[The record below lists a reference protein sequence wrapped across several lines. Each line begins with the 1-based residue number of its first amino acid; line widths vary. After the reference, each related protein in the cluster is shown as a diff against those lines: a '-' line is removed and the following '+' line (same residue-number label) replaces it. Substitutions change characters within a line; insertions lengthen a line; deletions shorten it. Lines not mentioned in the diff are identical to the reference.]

1 MHFWDNHAIIALVIK
16 MLEEVKRMK
25 QAVETAGLSYMEL
38 ERKTGVSHS
47 TLQRYLNGKTNRIPL
62 SAVEKIADATNVSA
76 AWIMGWED
84 TPNTSAIPFP
94 APTVTDDVVT
104 FPVIGN
110 VAAGYNEIAIED
122 WSGDTVQIPISYLH
136 NRPQS
141 DYFVLNVHGDSMYP
155 LYIDGDKV
163 LVLKCDTLEHSGQIG
178 VILYEGDNVT
188 LKKIEYVD
196 GENWLRLIP
205 LNPNYPPKAITGVDL
220 EQCRIIGMPKML
232 IRTIEQ

>member
-1 MHFWDNHAIIALVIK
+1 MTSVMN
-16 MLEEVKRMK
+16 MLEEVRRMK
-25 QAVETAGLSYMEL
+25 QAVERAGLSYMEL

-62 SAVEKIADATNVSA
+62 SAVEKIATATNVSA
-76 AWIMGWED
+76 AWIMGWEESPVV
-84 TPNTSAIPFP
+84 TPFP

-122 WSGDTVQIPISYLH
+122 WTGDTVQIPAAYLRG
-136 NRPQS
+136 RPQS

-178 VILYEGDNVT
+178 VMMYDGDNAT
-188 LKKIEYVD
+188 LKKVEYVD
-196 GENWLRLIP
+196 GEDWLRLIP
-205 LNPNYPPKAITGVDL
+205 LNPTYPPKTITGVDL

-232 IRTIEQ
+232 IREIEQ